1 MTINRNKTTIVLTK
15 EERDAIKTVTKL
27 AHDIFFGLNDD
38 ETSRFN
44 GIMRASWD
52 DDDDPD
58 CSNIEVGINDLS
70 CLLDSFQENIDEFNS

>member
-1 MTINRNKTTIVLTK
+1 MIIIRNKTIINLTT
-15 EERDAIKTVTKL
+15 EEREAIKIVAKL

-44 GIMRASWD
+44 GIMRASWNGVD
-52 DDDDPD
+52 YPD

-70 CLLDSFQENIDEFNS
+70 CLLDDFQKNIDEFNN